1 MKSTRILRTSSSRYG
16 NEIIIMVKG
25 EDLGIIVKK
34 SSGEIAEPFITQER
48 ILSQDLLKKCRPAG
62 S

>member
-1 MKSTRILRTSSSRYG
+1 
-16 NEIIIMVKG
+16 MVKG